1 MLDAFM
7 RLNDARQANVLDER
21 ESHIRQ
27 SSHAIEAR
35 LLFHLLDDVLDGIK
49 LVLMEIERFNDQRI
63 AFDQLRRSE
72 STRNTRSLGMVAH
85 QFRDAVN
92 ATMKGAAVT

>member
-1 MLDAFM
+1 MLDALM

-27 SSHAIEAR
+27 SSHAIETR

-49 LVLMEIERFNDQRI
+49 LVLIEIERFNDQRI
-63 AFDQLRRSE
+63 AFDQLRRSK
-72 STRNTRSLGMVAH
+72 SARNARSLSVVANK
-85 QFRDAVN
+85 FRDAVN
-92 ATMKGAAVT
+92 ATMKSAAVT